1 MGMTPVDI
9 READWDAYAVMGFE
23 DLDLRSSNEKETVDE
38 RLVGSMASCRT
49 GLGRR

>member
-9 READWDAYAVMGFE
+9 READWDAYALMGFE
-23 DLDLRSSNEKETVDE
+23 DLDLRSSNEKETV
-38 RLVGSMASCRT
+38 GSMASCRT